1 MKKLRQKT
9 GETIA
14 ETLVAVLIIAIA
26 FVILTGAVA
35 AAARVNERI
44 KNDEEAFQ
52 DAGLPDESSIS
63 FSLKVYQQTILSDG
77 VDAGT
82 ASAMLHYK
90 AGASDGY
97 YYYG

>member
-52 DAGLPDESSIS
+52 DAGLNESSIS